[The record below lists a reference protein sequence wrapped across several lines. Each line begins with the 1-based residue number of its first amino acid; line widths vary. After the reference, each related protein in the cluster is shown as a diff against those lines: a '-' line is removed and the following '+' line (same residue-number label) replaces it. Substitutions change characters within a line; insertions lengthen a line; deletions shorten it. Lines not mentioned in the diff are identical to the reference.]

1 MLLGN
6 VAAWSRL
13 QKRGKCN
20 GNARTVSTMG
30 DTYTPDVKHGDVVK
44 VGAERDPVDVR
55 RRNPVLDLHRPLV
68 HDQH

>member
-1 MLLGN
+1 
-6 VAAWSRL
+6 
-13 QKRGKCN
+13 
-20 GNARTVSTMG
+20 MG
-30 DTYTPDVKHGDVVK
+30 DTYTPDVKHGDVVE